1 MEKEEFLKKLE
12 IELKISKYSEYT
24 IRNYISANSELLE
37 FSKKS
42 PDLMDLDDVKAFIA
56 LTFSEKSPSS
66 EVLFLA
72 AVKYAYENVFN
83 RNITS
88 GIKRPKKETKIPV
101 VLSKK
106 EVESLL
112 NALTVPKSRLM
123 ISMIYACGFRVSELA
138 NLKINDL
145 DFNDKK
151 GFVRKA
157 KGKKDRA
164 FNIPNY
170 LNEQIKKQAE
180 NQRKDN
186 QEFLFTGPKGRI
198 SIRNIEKIVRK
209 AAERAGINKEVHPH
223 TLRHSFATHLLE
235 KGMDIRYIQ
244 ELLGHSDLKTTQI
257 YTHVSSEEL
266 KKIKS
271 PYDDMMEEKEEN
283 GSNN

>member
-1 MEKEEFLKKLE
+1 MEKEEFLHKLE
-12 IELKISKYSEYT
+12 IELKISKYSGYT
-24 IRNYISANSELLE
+24 IRNYVQANSELLE

-56 LTFSEKSPSS
+56 STFSEKSPSS

-72 AVKYAYENVFN
+72 AVKYAYENIFKK
-83 RNITS
+83 NITS

-112 NALTVPKSRLM
+112 NALTVPKSKLM
-123 ISMIYACGFRVSELA
+123 ISLIYACGFRVSELA

-145 DFNDKK
+145 DFNEKK
-151 GFVRKA
+151 GFVRRG
-157 KGKKDRA
+157 KGKKDRV
-164 FNIPNY
+164 FNIPEFIH
-170 LNEQIKKQAE
+170 EQIKEQAE

-198 SIRNIEKIVRK
+198 SIRNIEKIVKK
-209 AAERAGINKEVHPH
+209 ASERAGINKEVHPH

-235 KGMDIRYIQ
+235 DGLDIRYIQ
-244 ELLGHSDLKTTQI
+244 ALLGHSDLNTTQI
-257 YTHVSSEEL
+257 YTHISPEEL

-271 PYDDMMEEKEEN
+271 PLDILMEKKDKNEKK
-283 GSNN
+283 

>member
-1 MEKEEFLKKLE
+1 MQKEEFLKKIE
-12 IELKISKYSEYT
+12 IELKISKYSDYT
-24 IRNYISANSELLE
+24 IRNYLRANSELLE

-42 PDLMDLDDVKAFIA
+42 PDLMALDDVKAFIA
-56 LTFSEKSPSS
+56 STFSEKSSSS

-72 AVKYAYENVFN
+72 AVKYAYENIFK

-112 NALTVPKSRLM
+112 NALSVPKSKLM
-123 ISMIYACGFRVSELA
+123 ISIIYACGFRVSELA
-138 NLKINDL
+138 NLKINDI
-145 DFNDKK
+145 DFNEKT
-151 GFVRKA
+151 GYIRKA
-157 KGKKDRA
+157 KGKKDRV
-164 FNIPNY
+164 FNIPSH
-170 LNEQIKKQAE
+170 LIKQLKEQAE

-209 AAERAGINKEVHPH
+209 AAERAGLNKEVHPH

-235 KGMDIRYIQ
+235 KGLDIRYIQ
-244 ELLGHSDLKTTQI
+244 ELLGHSDLNTTQI

-271 PYDDMMEEKEEN
+271 PYDDMIEEKEKNEKK
-283 GSNN
+283 